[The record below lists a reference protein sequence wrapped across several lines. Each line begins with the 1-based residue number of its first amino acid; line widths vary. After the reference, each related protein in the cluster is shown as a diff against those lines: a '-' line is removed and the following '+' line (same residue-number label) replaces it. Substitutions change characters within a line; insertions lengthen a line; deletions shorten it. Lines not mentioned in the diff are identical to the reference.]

1 MTTSTIQVM
10 YFSPTGTTRHVVCG
24 LATALAD
31 KMGGSTEVGQM
42 DFTLPVARKE
52 AVSFGSQDLVVFGV
66 PVYAGRVPNVLL
78 TYLDTIKGRGARAVP
93 VVLFGNRHYDDALVE
108 LADILEAKGFSIVA
122 GGAFVGEHSFSKTL
136 GKGRPDGKDND
147 LVADFADKIATK
159 LSGTAPASPVP
170 LKGHR
175 PYRPYY
181 KPRNPDG
188 VPVDIRKV
196 VPKTSADC
204 TDCKLCVTVCP
215 MGSIDTEDVS
225 KVNGICIKCGA
236 CVKACPVQ
244 AKYYDDENYL
254 RHKHE
259 LEVGFADRKEPE
271 FFV

>member
-1 MTTSTIQVM
+1 MSRKVHAM
-10 YFSPTGTTRHVVCG
+10 YFSATGTTEKVVC
-24 LATALAD
+24 ALASALAGKVAD
-31 KMGGSTEVGQM
+31 DTAVNQI
-42 DFTLPVARKE
+42 DFTLPQGRKE
-52 AVSFGSQDLVVFGV
+52 PVAFSGTDLVVFGV
-66 PVYAGRVPNVLL
+66 PVYAGRVPNILL
-78 TYLDTIKGRGARAVP
+78 TYLDTIEGRGARAVP

-136 GKGRPDGKDND
+136 GKGRPDDKDNA

-159 LSGTAPASPVP
+159 LSGTASDAPVP

-181 KPRNPDG
+181 KPKNPDG
-188 VPVDIRKV
+188 MPVDIRKV
-196 VPKTSADC
+196 APKTNADC

-215 MGSIDTEDVS
+215 MGSIDSEDVS
-225 KVNGICIKCGA
+225 TIKGICIKCGA
-236 CVKACPVQ
+236 CIKVCPVQ

-259 LEVGFADRKEPE
+259 LEVEFADRKEPE
-271 FFV
+271 VFV